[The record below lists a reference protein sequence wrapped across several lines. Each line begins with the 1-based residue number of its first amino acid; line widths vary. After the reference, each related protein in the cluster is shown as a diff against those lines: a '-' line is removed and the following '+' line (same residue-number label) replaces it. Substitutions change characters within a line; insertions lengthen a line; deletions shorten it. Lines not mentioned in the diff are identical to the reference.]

1 MKKNKISK
9 NWINKQRRDIYVRKS
24 KIEGYRSRAIYK
36 LKEIDEKFKI
46 LKEVFSVIDLGAAP
60 GSWSQYLSQ
69 KIQNGKILAID
80 LLEFEKINK
89 VEQLIGDFTEETY
102 KQKIREYFNK
112 KVDLVV
118 SDMAV
123 NTTGNKN
130 LDSIVTGELC
140 MEAMS
145 FAKNQL
151 NHKGKF
157 ISKLFMGTS
166 FNEIVSEA
174 KNIFK
179 DVRVFKP
186 LSSRKDSKENFII
199 CKILR

>member
-9 NWINKQRRDIYVRKS
+9 NWINKQHRDIYVRKS

-36 LKEIDEKFKI
+36 LEEIDQKFKI
-46 LKEVFSVIDLGAAP
+46 LKEVHMAIDLGAAP
-60 GSWSQYLSQ
+60 GSWSQYLSE
-69 KIQNGKILAID
+69 KIPNGKILAID
-80 LLEFEKINK
+80 LLEFKKINK
-89 VEQLIGDFTEETY
+89 VHQIIGDFSKEES

-140 MEAMS
+140 LDAMI
-145 FAKNQL
+145 FAKSQL

-157 ISKLFMGTS
+157 ISKLFMGSS
-166 FNEIVSEA
+166 FNEVVCEA
-174 KNIFK
+174 KKIFK
-179 DVRVFKP
+179 EVRVFKP
-186 LSSRKDSKENFII
+186 PSSRKDSKENFII

>member
-46 LKEVFSVIDLGAAP
+46 LKDVFTAVDLGAAP